1 MLCGLSLGLSMSE
14 MRSMRVCDVENIV
27 AEHAAMS
34 QVEEDG
40 ESGDVVRDAT
50 PADFAWLKGQ

>member
-34 QVEEDG
+34 QVDEDD

>member
-34 QVEEDG
+34 QVDEDS